1 MKNNKSNIGN
11 LLTTEE
17 SAKYSGLKMQSFRNL
32 VSRHIGPKLDHKEGL
47 RCYYHKKELDRWN
60 MIRLKRAPL
69 AKKKVSPKEMI
80 KIAVARKPREAAT
93 EDQKAPI
100 DEIFRAQIEMGRYQ
114 FISINLA
121 ILEDQLKKRKS
132 YYIGS
137 KQDGELLKSITVIL
151 ALIVQELLKQ
161 RK

>member
-69 AKKKVSPKEMI
+69 AKKKVSPKKMI
-80 KIAVARKPREAAT
+80 KIAMTRGQNKGDVMKTPPDEFSFTVHVQSLLRKYESKLFKDR
-93 EDQKAPI
+93 DVLVMLK
-100 DEIFRAQIEMGRYQ
+100 EIIH
-114 FISINLA
+114 
-121 ILEDQLKKRKS
+121 ILKLFEVQVNRLYDKEFEGKKK
-132 YYIGS
+132 
-137 KQDGELLKSITVIL
+137 
-151 ALIVQELLKQ
+151 
-161 RK
+161 